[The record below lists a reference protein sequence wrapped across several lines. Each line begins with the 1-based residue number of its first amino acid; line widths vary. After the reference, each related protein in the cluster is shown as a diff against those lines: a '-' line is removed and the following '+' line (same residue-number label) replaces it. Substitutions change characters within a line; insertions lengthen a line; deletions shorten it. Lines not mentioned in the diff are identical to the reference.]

1 MKNTLLFAAIF
12 AAAGIGIGASAD
24 ASATSTR
31 AGKNDCVW
39 TRSINDF
46 TALDRNKV
54 VVWGPGRRAY
64 LVELSMPLPELKFAY
79 RLAFVDRNHDGML
92 CGFGMDRIVVADSS
106 AAFRTPSTILGM
118 TRLDDAGIAQLEEQY
133 DVRLSRKKKAAPQ
146 AGSVQPQPEG
156 AQQPVSNPEND

>member
-1 MKNTLLFAAIF
+1 MKNTLLFAAIV

-31 AGKNDCVW
+31 ASKNDCVW

-54 VVWGPGRRAY
+54 VIWGPGRRAY
-64 LVELSMPLPELKFAY
+64 LVELSMPLPELKFAN

-106 AAFRTPSTILGM
+106 VGVPHAVDDPRHDPPGRCRDGAARRAVRRAPVAQEEGRTAGRFR
-118 TRLDDAGIAQLEEQY
+118 
-133 DVRLSRKKKAAPQ
+133 AAP
-146 AGSVQPQPEG
+146 A
-156 AQQPVSNPEND
+156 